1 MPMNSYSARKGR
13 IHDEQ
18 TATATT
24 VPETT
29 AAQPLAAD
37 TEITEITVR
46 VRPSEKAAPPQHG
59 PNFNEFDVSH
69 LRAKGAE
76 AVRVE
81 SLVKGFIDESK
92 GRREAPRFAKNLTA
106 VIYQNNQSF
115 RTSTQNI
122 SAGGALLKDS
132 LPREFQYG
140 KIEIL
145 FIQEDDPK
153 QSKQYFMFKGEAL
166 ANTGPTNR
174 IKFTSASKAAQ
185 DALSNLLKQL
195 DPKLIVA

>member
-1 MPMNSYSARKGR
+1 MNSYSARKSR
-13 IHDEQ
+13 VKDEQ
-18 TATATT
+18 TATITT
-24 VPETT
+24 VPEST
-29 AAQPLAAD
+29 AAPSQSAD

-46 VRPSEKAAPPQHG
+46 VRPSEKPTVSQQG
-59 PNFNEFDVSH
+59 TNFNEFDVTH
-69 LRAKGAE
+69 LRAKGTE
-76 AVRVE
+76 TVRVE
-81 SLVKGFIDESK
+81 SLVKGFVDHSQ
-92 GRREAPRFAKNLTA
+92 GRREAPRYAKSLTV

-115 RTSTQNI
+115 RTSTVNI

-145 FIQEDDPK
+145 FIQEDDPN

-166 ANTGPTNR
+166 ANSGPTNR
-174 IKFTSASKAAQ
+174 IKFTGASQAAQ
-185 DALSNLLKQL
+185 DALASLIENL